1 MWIRIN
7 FIQGKQ
13 GKIQTNKQKQTRTT
27 TNIQAHQT
35 LKDVCKNME
44 KEKKQKKAKQ
54 NKVILQ

>member
-1 MWIRIN
+1 MN